1 MNIVIYSKP
10 NCPWCVK
17 AKELMNKLNL
27 KYDEK
32 ILDID
37 YSREYL
43 RALIYGDNPV
53 SLNPP
58 LTVPQI
64 YVNSH
69 RIGGYE
75 DFVEYC
81 ENHGMTGVNDV

>member
-1 MNIVIYSKP
+1 MNIVLYTKP

-32 ILDID
+32 ILEQD
-37 YSREYL
+37 YTRDYL
-43 RALIYGDNPV
+43 RLLVPEN
-53 SLNPP
+53 LP

-64 YVNSH
+64 FVDGK

-75 DFVEYC
+75 DFADWC
-81 ENHGMTGVNDV
+81 DNHGYGNG